1 MVLRVVL
8 SVYNAA
14 HTRALG
20 VGLGAG
26 MGLFRGWLVVCL
38 DGCYVLVPIRLG
50 GYPKVLGGLQGV
62 SYFLNVCFEERQAFL
77 FVNVQGDMCAKFDE
91 QEGLLKLIDYIA
103 NGLRS
108 GLIPVYRER
117 TLPGWG

>member
-1 MVLRVVL
+1 MVVRVVL

-26 MGLFRGWLVVCL
+26 MGLFRGWLVVCQG
-38 DGCYVLVPIRLG
+38 GCYVLVPIRLG
-50 GYPKVLGGLQGV
+50 GYPKALGGLQGV
-62 SYFLNVCFEERQAFL
+62 SYFLNVCFEERQTFL

-108 GLIPVYRER
+108 GLILVCREHA
-117 TLPGWG
+117 LPDWG